1 MKQLILSLFALS
13 LSLAAE
19 PITVCQVDSDQKPVQ
34 GKCFVVPAPVMTSFE
49 TFIANQKTVTTDAEG
64 KQVETPK
71 YASVFDLFVKHFIQS
86 LVLPIVDLHPTPEV
100 AAAKAA
106 AEAAAK
112 QVDAAK
118 AAALQ

>member
-1 MKQLILSLFALS
+1 MKIILSLFVLS
-13 LSLAAE
+13 LALAAE
-19 PITVCQVDSDQKPVQ
+19 PITVCQVGDDQKPVQ
-34 GKCFVVPAPVMTSFE
+34 GKCFVVPAPVMASFE
-49 TFIANQKTVTTDAEG
+49 AFIANQKTVTVGADG

-86 LVLPIVDLHPTPEV
+86 LVLPIVELHPTPEV

-118 AAALQ
+118 YAALQ